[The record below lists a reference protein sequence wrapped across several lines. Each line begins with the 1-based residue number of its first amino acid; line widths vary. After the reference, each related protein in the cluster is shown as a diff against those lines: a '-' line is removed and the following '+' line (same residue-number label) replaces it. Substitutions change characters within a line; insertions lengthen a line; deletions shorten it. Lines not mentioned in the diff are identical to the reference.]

1 MQTRHALLNQED
13 IRRPSG
19 ARAAEERDGFAQHA
33 ASGLG
38 VVSIAAGVVMK
49 KRGE

>member
-33 ASGLG
+33 ASGFASRRAE
-38 VVSIAAGVVMK
+38 VTDIK
-49 KRGE
+49 